1 MSKQFKLPF
10 HHPECFSFNKDGSQV
25 VVAVESD
32 LTILDISSGTPKIVQ
47 KLDSHKHRVT
57 GVDWSCETNQIV
69 SCGEDRNAYVYSLK
83 DGSWTPTLVV
93 LRCNRAA
100 LCVKWSPGGNKF
112 AVGTSMKTVMVCN
125 YDSDHD
131 FWVSKSIKKFKS
143 SVLCLDW
150 DPSGKYLAA
159 GGSTMKCHIVCA
171 YVDDVDEGGCDH
183 SFGEQVQEFPSLGF
197 VLAVKYSN
205 DGKRLAFSSQSSQI
219 TILNTDDYDD
229 LHTTQLSTRPMK
241 SIYFKSDDSSLMCGG
256 FDKNFYEIPVDGVKL
271 GKPSKVE
278 VKKAEKKQAKNSA
291 FAMFQQKSNMGRAS
305 GKKAVGGET
314 SHTFSITC
322 VGPTNG
328 KKDQY
333 ATVANGDRFLNTY
346 SL

>member
-1 MSKQFKLPF
+1 MSKQYKLPK
-10 HHPECFSFNKDGSQV
+10 HHPECFSYNKDGSQC
-25 VVAVESD
+25 VVAVEND
-32 LTILDISSGTPKIVQ
+32 LIIFDLSKGTPAIVQ
-47 KLDSHKHRVT
+47 KLQSHKHRVT
-57 GVDWSCETNQIV
+57 GVDWSGESNQIV

-83 DGSWTPTLVV
+83 DGQWTPTLVV

-100 LCVKWSPGGNKF
+100 LCVKWSPGGKKF

-183 SFGEQVQEFPSLGF
+183 SFGEQVKEFPSLGF
-197 VLAVKYSN
+197 VLAVKYSG
-205 DGKRLAFSSQSSQI
+205 DGKKLAFSSQSSQI
-219 TILNTDDYDD
+219 TIVNTDDFDD
-229 LHTTQLSTRPMK
+229 ANTTQLATRPMK
-241 SIYFKSDDSSLMCGG
+241 SICFTSDDSSLVCGG
-256 FDKNFYEIPVDGVKL
+256 FDKICYKIAVDGTKL
-271 GKPSKVE
+271 GKPEAVT
-278 VKKAEKKQAKNSA
+278 VKKAEKKAKNAA
-291 FAMFQQKSNMGRAS
+291 FAKFQQQANLGRAAG
-305 GKKAVGGET
+305 GKKKGAET

-328 KKDQY
+328 GKDLF
-333 ATVANGDRFLNTY
+333 ATVANGDRFLNIY
-346 SL
+346 AL